1 LGSMFWISN
10 TSFRIILLYV
20 KGKISDRL
28 NVLLIGMVG
37 TCLFMTIMDFIDEPH
52 TAAYFGV
59 ILVGMF
65 LASMFALY
73 LALPI

>member
-1 LGSMFWISN
+1 
-10 TSFRIILLYV
+10 
-20 KGKISDRL
+20 
-28 NVLLIGMVG
+28 MVA
-37 TCLFMTIMDFIDEPH
+37 TCLFMVIMDFMDQPH
-52 TAAYFGV
+52 TASYFGV